1 MEQVIIVDRD
11 NREVGIVPRG
21 EMRAKVLP
29 HRATYIF
36 VFRSDGALL
45 VQHRTLTKD
54 VYPGYIDL
62 CAGGVVTAGE
72 SYEQSAERELFEEM
86 GIFAGSGGVELKTH
100 FDFWFEE
107 GPVWGRVF
115 SCTWDGSL
123 EDLVPQPEEVVRV
136 EVMRPEV
143 ALSGKHEGP
152 FTPDSLVALRQ
163 LQLEQ

>member
-11 NREVGIVPRG
+11 NREVGVVPRP
-21 EMRAKVLP
+21 EMRARGLA
-29 HRATYIF
+29 HRATYVFIF
-36 VFRSDGALL
+36 RRDGALL

-86 GIFAGSGGVELKTH
+86 GIRGVPLKTH
-100 FDFWFEE
+100 FDFWFEP
-107 GPVWGRVF
+107 GLVWGRVF
-115 SCTWDGSL
+115 SCQWDG
-123 EDLVPQPEEVVRV
+123 DTVPQPEEVTRV

-143 ALSGKHEGP
+143 ALGGAHAGP

-163 LQLEQ
+163 LIG